1 MAVSISGTT
10 LTFNDATTQTTARTS
25 SNTVTS
31 IVAGTGITVSG
42 ATGAVTVNASGSGTV
57 TSVSGTNGLTGTV
70 TTSGSLSVD
79 TTFGNI
85 GTYAAMCL
93 WTRSNVVCGSNV
105 SGSTLGYY
113 SSGNNDQAYPFVST
127 AVRDGNVQVAGAGS
141 GGYNSTT
148 APSGTWKAM
157 SGTRKGNYDACQNV
171 SQAWWGLWVRV
182 S

>member
-70 TTSGSLSVD
+70 TTSGSLSID
-79 TTFGNI
+79 TSFNSI
-85 GTYAAMCL
+85 GTQAILCNFSSRTFCNGTVAGSSLGYWSASPGGDQGAPYGS
-93 WTRSNVVCGSNV
+93 TRRDFNV
-105 SGSTLGYY
+105 SAPGT
-113 SSGNNDQAYPFVST
+113 
-127 AVRDGNVQVAGAGS
+127 GS
-141 GGYNSTT
+141 GGYVTTT
-148 APSGTWKAM
+148 AASGTWRTL
-157 SGTRKGNYDACQNV
+157 SGAVGRSYDPCPNQTQV
-171 SQAWWGLWVRV
+171 YWGLWIRI